1 MFLKKLAVLIVITL
15 MAVLLA
21 GTYGIIHDQI
31 TYSISHEY
39 FTKFK
44 FVQFHIYQDELQ
56 VPLRNPR
63 LIVAKIGFLATWWVG
78 LLVGLSQSITGLIFK
93 NTRTMIRIVSK
104 AIILNLFITFLF
116 GVAGY
121 IYGEFLLRKI
131 PENWFQPENLV
142 NIQRYLIVGS
152 IHNFGYL
159 GGVAGLVAGMIFQI
173 YSSQTERSKH
183 STSKSYFS
191 NSEKN

>member
-1 MFLKKLAVLIVITL
+1 MVITL

-31 TYSISHEY
+31 TYSINNEY

-56 VPLRNPR
+56 VPVRNPR
-63 LIVAKIGFLATWWVG
+63 LIVAKIGFMATWWVG

-93 NTRTMIRIVSK
+93 NTKTMIRIVSK
-104 AIILNLFITFLF
+104 AIILNLLITFLF
-116 GVAGY
+116 GIAGY
-121 IYGEFLLRKI
+121 IYGEFFLKEI
-131 PENWFQPENLV
+131 PINWFQPENLV
-142 NIQRYLIVGS
+142 NIKSYLIVGS

-159 GGVAGLVAGMIFQI
+159 GGVAGLVAGMIYQI
-173 YSSQTERSKH
+173 YSAQKERSKR
-183 STSKSYFS
+183 STPKSYFQS
-191 NSEKN
+191 